1 MAEDLAPRDLVD
13 RVRGG
18 DEQAANKWPRLFQ

>member
-18 DEQAANKWPRLFQ
+18 DERAAKKWPRLFQ